1 MGSLTH
7 VCVWS
12 SKGWTHI
19 APEEV
24 ARSHPGESVS
34 ARSGLF
40 MCELCGQYAKSY
52 AVQKILNLKILQCLH
67 NRILF
72 FLRTLGLLGVFTF
85 RFMVILS
92 LDDAVLLLHLCDIEI
107 GNL

>member
-7 VCVWS
+7 VCVRS
-12 SKGWTHI
+12 SKCWTHI
-19 APEEV
+19 ASEEV

-52 AVQKILNLKILQCLH
+52 AVQKILN
-67 NRILF
+67 
-72 FLRTLGLLGVFTF
+72 V
-85 RFMVILS
+85 
-92 LDDAVLLLHLCDIEI
+92 
-107 GNL
+107 

>member
-40 MCELCGQYAKSY
+40 MCELCGQYEKSYVSDAYIKYAKPY
-52 AVQKILNLKILQCLH
+52 AVQKILN
-67 NRILF
+67 
-72 FLRTLGLLGVFTF
+72 V
-85 RFMVILS
+85 
-92 LDDAVLLLHLCDIEI
+92 
-107 GNL
+107 